1 MDNSSL
7 KKELREKY
15 LRRRGSLDP
24 DYRKNADQAICANLI
39 HVPEVAAAKTVGAFI
54 TDGTE
59 PDLSV
64 FIEHAMQAGKKI
76 YLPRFRHNARSGYE
90 MVEIRDLKNDLVP
103 GKYGIME
110 PAQSLDAASE
120 EALNTLLW
128 LVPGV
133 VFDGTG
139 SRLGRGAGVYDRL
152 LNKCSGIRI
161 GIFYQCQENTV
172 VPVDA
177 HDCPLDMI
185 VTENGV
191 SRFK

>member
-15 LRRRGSLDP
+15 LRHRGSLDP
-24 DYRKNADQAICANLI
+24 DYRKTADQAICANLI
-39 HVPEVAAAKTVGAFI
+39 RVPEVAAAKTVGAFI

-76 YLPRFRHNARSGYE
+76 YLPRFRHNAGSGYE

-110 PAQSLDAASE
+110 PVQSLDAASE

-133 VFDGTG
+133 VFDGTRRRNAQRTTRNG
-139 SRLGRGAGVYDRL
+139 SAKWRNA
-152 LNKCSGIRI
+152 
-161 GIFYQCQENTV
+161 
-172 VPVDA
+172 
-177 HDCPLDMI
+177 
-185 VTENGV
+185 
-191 SRFK
+191 